1 VIALALR
8 LLRHRPGTVL
18 ATLIALAAG
27 VMVLTGTGALVESGL
42 RNQPKPQLYGAADLV
57 VAKRDITFTGKE
69 LGGDTYTATA
79 RLPEPGTM
87 PATLVDQLRQV
98 PGVAEVVADPTPPVA
113 VPSPVGEKAPPAGEK
128 SAPHP
133 GRVEVITITESPGS
147 DRAAVKAAVDKLAAS
162 ASASAYAGNARG
174 TVERPDLAGARDL
187 LIQVG
192 AAFGGYVVMLII
204 FVVAGTIGLSIRGRR
219 RELALLRATGATPGQ
234 LRQLLMGEAAILGLV
249 GSVIGIPAGLLAA
262 RWMGGQLI
270 ARGLV
275 PADFP
280 MAVGILAAP
289 ASALLIVLLAVTAA
303 LLAARRISAIRP
315 AEALADAAVEP
326 TRSGKVRLG
335 FGLASL
341 VGALSSSAFAVVG
354 GGQAALAGAISML
367 YLLVLGVALLAP
379 WINSRAAKML
389 SPILRTVWGNSG
401 YLATRNL
408 AANARGMAT
417 VLTALVLSVG
427 FGGSVWFLQDNLE
440 RQTVHQLHD
449 GTLAQYALTSSTG
462 LPDDAAAKVRTV
474 PGVEAATGVRHTSVI
489 VKVFEDAEVVPAQAM
504 DPRDAGKTAD
514 LQVKEGDLAK
524 LGPDSVAVSEVRA
537 SSQGWKLGE
546 TVEVWLA
553 DGTPKHLKIAAIYSR
568 GLGFGDFVLD
578 RATVGHAPD
587 QVLIRTSGS
596 QAQLAEATASI
607 PGATLVPVSELTAQ
621 TGKDLAISAWLNK
634 LLIGV
639 MIGYAALAAANTM
652 VMAALARRREVAVL
666 RLTGVTTRQ
675 IKRMVNAEQAA
686 LLGVALV
693 IGGAIAAVTLTT
705 VVRAVTGGAAPY
717 VPPLGWI
724 AVLGGATLLAMTTTV
739 LPISRL
745 LRKPALSQAG
755 ARE

>member
-1 VIALALR
+1 MIALALR
-8 LLRHRPGTVL
+8 LLRHRPGPVL

-42 RNQPKPQLYGAADLV
+42 RHQPKSELYGAADLV

-98 PGVAEVVADPTPPVA
+98 PGVVKVVADPTPPN
-113 VPSPVGEKAPPAGEK
+113 GEKA
-128 SAPHP
+128 APHP
-133 GRVEVITITESPGS
+133 GRVGVITITESPDA
-147 DRAAVKAAVDKLAAS
+147 DRGAVKSAVGKLAES
-162 ASASAYAGNARG
+162 ASAKTYAGNDKG
-174 TVERPDLAGARDL
+174 TVERSDLAGARDL

-234 LRQLLMGEAAILGLV
+234 LRQMLMGEAAILGLV

-262 RWMGGQLI
+262 RWMGDQLI

-275 PADFP
+275 PADYP
-280 MAVGILAAP
+280 MAAGLLAAP

-335 FGLASL
+335 FGLAAL
-341 VGALSSSAFAVVG
+341 VGGLASSGFAVVA
-354 GGQAALAGAISML
+354 GGQAALGGAISML
-367 YLLVLGVALLAP
+367 YLLVLAVALLAP
-379 WINSRAAKML
+379 WINSRAARML
-389 SPILRTVWGNSG
+389 SPILRTIWGNSG

-462 LPDDAAAKVRTV
+462 LPDDAATKVRTI

-489 VKVFEDAEVVPAQAM
+489 VRAMQDAEVVPAQAV
-504 DPRDAGKTAD
+504 DPTDAGKTAD

-524 LGPDSVAVSEVRA
+524 LAPGTVA
-537 SSQGWKLGE
+537 
-546 TVEVWLA
+546 
-553 DGTPKHLKIAAIYSR
+553 
-568 GLGFGDFVLD
+568 
-578 RATVGHAPD
+578 
-587 QVLIRTSGS
+587 
-596 QAQLAEATASI
+596 
-607 PGATLVPVSELTAQ
+607 
-621 TGKDLAISAWLNK
+621 
-634 LLIGV
+634 
-639 MIGYAALAAANTM
+639 
-652 VMAALARRREVAVL
+652 
-666 RLTGVTTRQ
+666 
-675 IKRMVNAEQAA
+675 
-686 LLGVALV
+686 
-693 IGGAIAAVTLTT
+693 
-705 VVRAVTGGAAPY
+705 
-717 VPPLGWI
+717 
-724 AVLGGATLLAMTTTV
+724 
-739 LPISRL
+739 
-745 LRKPALSQAG
+745 
-755 ARE
+755 